1 MADISLT
8 IGATTKLFDL
18 AIQEKQKLFSTREEP
33 IIPIRAL
40 SDVPSYG
47 DLPPEKILAFVQNN
61 WRGGMGQKDR
71 FRIMDMYAEGQSID
85 TRDPYQVILGPLINT
100 LSNGEIA
107 VAIITLLLFEDR
119 EYATSTRYVY
129 KLAENELSWVEVLDV
144 GAGDTIECMGHYDGY
159 IYVGLTTGKYYY
171 SDTGESSDWIQ
182 CTLDDAVMHEI
193 TVAPSFSA
201 TKDILV
207 KATRPNIVRT
217 AIAPLNTEAGWS
229 DPPYYIGDEYS
240 DITSLFVLNG
250 TLFIGKE
257 DGLYA
262 LPVDGRPVLVIS
274 YKEQKNSTNFA
285 FHTDWQGVFYGSA
298 AGDILEVIGGSS
310 SMFSV
315 DYMGP
320 LERSPELATIGSI
333 KGITSDDKNLYAVF
347 LVRTDY
353 IIYAGRERRDDKHG
367 LRWEWTP
374 YIFLGTNACG
384 AIRVMQRDGA
394 SPLLWFAYG
403 TTMAHAIL
411 AKAPNYPLGDTS
423 YRFCAQGHLITTFFD
438 ADYDTWQKVF
448 YQLWSIAEN
457 LTTGITVD
465 VHYWKDTDT
474 DWTTLTTITS
484 NGVQSVDLASL
495 SCKKVRLKL
504 TLKSGTNTVTP
515 ILREFIYRGVL
526 QPEITKTLDFT
537 VILGQSDS
545 RKPSTDLAFLEGGR
559 TATAPITLKDLRF
572 GTTKYIT
579 FLPNS
584 PMENEAIDEAS
595 KEPSFRARILAQQ
608 LNWTAP

>member
-1 MADISLT
+1 MADISMT
-8 IGATTKLFDL
+8 IGATTKTFDL
-18 AIQEKQKLFSTREEP
+18 AIENKQKLFATREEP

-71 FRIMDMYAEGQSID
+71 FNVMDMYAEGQSVD
-85 TRDPYQVILGPLINT
+85 TREPNQIILGPLINT
-100 LSNGEIA
+100 LTNGEISA
-107 VAIITLLLFEDR
+107 TIAFLEFFEDR
-119 EYATSTRYVY
+119 EYAASTRYVY
-129 KLAENELSWVEVLDV
+129 KLDADKLGWTEVLDV

-171 SDTGESSDWIQ
+171 SDTGENAAWTQ
-182 CTLDDAVMHEI
+182 CTLDNAVMHEVC
-193 TVAPSFSA
+193 VAPSFSA

-207 KATRPNIVRT
+207 LATRPNIVRT
-217 AIAPLNTEAGWS
+217 AIAPLNGEAGWT
-229 DPPYYIGDEYS
+229 DPPYYVGDEYA

-274 YKEQKNSTNFA
+274 FKEQKNSTNFA
-285 FHTDWQGVFYGSA
+285 YHTNWQGVFYGSA

-310 SMFSV
+310 TMFSI

-320 LERSPELATIGSI
+320 LERSPELATIGDI

-347 LVRTDY
+347 LVGSYY
-353 IIYAGRERRDDKHG
+353 IIYAGRERRDDKYG

-374 YIFLGTNACG
+374 YIHLGTNVCG
-384 AIRVMQRDGA
+384 AIKVTQRSGA

-403 TTMAHAIL
+403 TTMAHVIL
-411 AKAPNYPLGDTS
+411 AKAPNYPLGDAA
-423 YRFCAQGHLITTFFD
+423 YRFCGEGHLITTYFD
-438 ADYDTWQKVF
+438 AGYDTWQKMF
-448 YQLWSIAEN
+448 YQLWTIAEN
-457 LTTGITVD
+457 LATGITLSV
-465 VHYWKDTDT
+465 YYEKDTET
-474 DWTTLTTITS
+474 SWTLLTTITK
-484 NGVQSVDLASL
+484 NGVQSIDLTAL

-504 TLKSGTNTVTP
+504 EFKSGTPAVTP

-559 TATAPITLKDLRF
+559 VAAAPITLKDLRF

-584 PMENEAIDEAS
+584 PIEIEIIDEVS
-595 KEPSFRARILAQQ
+595 KQPSYRARVLAQQ
-608 LNWTAP
+608 INWTAP